1 MVGRTGAPNLRGT
14 PAAGLLA
21 LLAALVT
28 LIAACSSSPATGTTT
43 SSSTPPSITLYT
55 SVTQNTVDSV
65 LAGFKAKYKGADVT
79 VFRATTGA
87 INARLAADERTGG
100 VRADVI
106 WGTDPLSMQAYAAQ
120 KLLAGNPISSP
131 PGIPTKYETGT
142 LYPTRLLYL
151 VIVAHKGLTPMP
163 TSWSDLTDAAYKGEV
178 AIPDPAAAGS
188 ALAALGYFASTPGYG
203 MAFYQK
209 LKANGAV
216 QVATVPE
223 VVTDVAEGRYQLGIT
238 LDSEVRTAVAAG
250 SPVQLVWPK
259 PGPITLYSPIA
270 VTKASKHATA
280 ADEFLDYVM
289 SADAQK
295 RIAATGWQPV
305 LPGIPG
311 PPIPVGVTGVTADW
325 PKLFGEQQSL
335 LQQYQALFGT

>member
-1 MVGRTGAPNLRGT
+1 MSVRAGAPRLRRT
-14 PAAGLLA
+14 PGIGALA
-21 LLAALVT
+21 LLAALVM
-28 LIAACSSSPATGTTT
+28 LAAACSSNSATSASG
-43 SSSTPPSITLYT
+43 SSSGPPSITLYT
-55 SVTQNTVDSV
+55 SVTQNTVDAV
-65 LAGFKAKYKGADVT
+65 LAGFKAKYKGANVT

-120 KLLAGNPISSP
+120 NLLLGNPISSP
-131 PGIPTKYETGT
+131 PGVPTKYETGT

-163 TSWSDLTDAAYKGEV
+163 TSWSDLTSAAYKGEV

-238 LDSEVRTAVAAG
+238 LDSEVRSAVAAG
-250 SPVQLVWPK
+250 SPVELVWPK

-270 VTKASKHATA
+270 VTKASKHTEA

-289 SADAQK
+289 STDAQK

-305 LPGIPG
+305 LPGIAG
-311 PPIPVGVTGVTADW
+311 PPIPAGVTGVTADW